1 MSPKRRGRQ
10 PDLFKVLVIALA
22 VGMTL
27 TLSYQINL
35 YHVGQGQVQPMAERT
50 PAPPIIDG

>member
-1 MSPKRRGRQ
+1 MSPKRRGQQ
-10 PDLFKVLVIALA
+10 PDLFKVLVVTLA

-27 TLSYQINL
+27 TLGYQINL
-35 YHVGQGQVQPMAERT
+35 YYFGQVQPMAERA

>member
-1 MSPKRRGRQ
+1 MSLKRRGRQ
-10 PDLFKVLVIALA
+10 PDLFKVLMVALA

-27 TLSYQINL
+27 TLGYQVNL
-35 YHVGQGQVQPMAERT
+35 YHLGQVQPVAERT